1 MWRLRPGVMALGMLP
16 ALIVSVV
23 FMAALLTLA
32 WFSDELA
39 AAITPFADD
48 WAEAWQ
54 RLVRIFVSGGLLFAA
69 AAIAA
74 YSFTAVT
81 LIVGDPFYER
91 VWKAAEEELGGFQE
105 VKLGFWRSA
114 GDAIKLLLRSIG
126 AAILVS
132 LVGLI
137 PLLGQILGPVLG
149 AILAGHILARELTN
163 RPLEARG
170 IASADRKALLKG
182 NRARELGFGVMTQL
196 FYLVPGGAALI
207 MPAAAVGAT
216 DLARIMLASS
226 TATSADGEQAA
237 PQPQPADAPHDPSGR
252 PNSV

>member
-1 MWRLRPGVMALGMLP
+1 MSAPADPPVRRGAPGAPAGTPPRPARPDTASRRFLAGAGLVWGGFRMWRLRPGVMALGMLP

-182 NRARELGFGVMTQL
+182 NR
-196 FYLVPGGAALI
+196 
-207 MPAAAVGAT
+207 
-216 DLARIMLASS
+216 
-226 TATSADGEQAA
+226 
-237 PQPQPADAPHDPSGR
+237 
-252 PNSV
+252 

>member
-1 MWRLRPGVMALGMLP
+1 
-16 ALIVSVV
+16 
-23 FMAALLTLA
+23 
-32 WFSDELA
+32 
-39 AAITPFADD
+39 
-48 WAEAWQ
+48 
-54 RLVRIFVSGGLLFAA
+54 
-69 AAIAA
+69 
-74 YSFTAVT
+74 
-81 LIVGDPFYER
+81 
-91 VWKAAEEELGGFQE
+91 
-105 VKLGFWRSA
+105 
-114 GDAIKLLLRSIG
+114 
-126 AAILVS
+126 
-132 LVGLI
+132 
-137 PLLGQILGPVLG
+137 G

-226 TATSADGEQAA
+226 TATTTTTSAPVPASPPA
-237 PQPQPADAPHDPSGR
+237 PPADAPHDPSGR